1 MSEIDRAKLTEH
13 ILGVLHDG
21 GAAAYFGEPVTQLQH
36 ALQAAA
42 LAEAAGAPDA
52 LVVAALLHDIGHLL
66 TNATRDSLPGGTD
79 FHHEDAGEQWLS
91 AHFGPAVTEPIR
103 LHVAAK
109 RYLCAI
115 DPNYAA
121 SLSPASQDSL
131 LLQGGP
137 MTADEVSAFTAT
149 PWAAEAAA
157 LRRWDDAAKTP
168 GLEVPGLSQHGS
180 RIVRLVEDR

>member
-1 MSEIDRAKLTEH
+1 MSDIDEAGLADH
-13 ILGVLHDG
+13 IIGVLHDG
-21 GAAAYFGEPVTQLQH
+21 GGAVYGGEPITQLQH
-36 ALQAAA
+36 ALQTAA
-42 LAEAAGAPDA
+42 LAEGAGA
-52 LVVAALLHDIGHLL
+52 
-66 TNATRDSLPGGTD
+66 
-79 FHHEDAGEQWLS
+79 
-91 AHFGPAVTEPIR
+91 PIR

-115 DPNYAA
+115 DPDYAA

-131 LLQGGP
+131 LLQGGR

-168 GLEVPGLSQHGS
+168 GLNVPGLSQYRS

>member
-1 MSEIDRAKLTEH
+1 MSEIDRAGVADH

-36 ALQAAA
+36 ALQTAA
-42 LAEAAGAPDA
+42 LAEGAGAPDA

-66 TNATRDSLPGGTD
+66 TTATTDALPGGTD
-79 FHHEDAGEQWLS
+79 PHHEDAGERWLS

-115 DPNYAA
+115 DPDYA
-121 SLSPASQDSL
+121 ASQDSL
-131 LLQGGP
+131 LLQGGR

-149 PWAAEAAA
+149 PWAAEAAT

-168 GLEVPGLSQHGS
+168 GLNEPDLSQYRS